1 MSSLSHLGG
10 AEISLSDIIKDL
22 NAREEYEMQIVLP
35 QPGDLSKRMS
45 DLPVKVHFLSLKTQ
59 PGKLEKLFLFPLRLF
74 LIIKKFHPDIVHLNT
89 KGAIKY
95 LLLSR
100 IFLGFKWIQHIRGNL
115 IKKDAKIFHQM
126 VIGLSDI
133 RIAISKSV
141 RRSYN
146 RKSDRNF
153 HVLYNAFDFSVFSQ
167 KLNENGE
174 QIFRKEVGIPHTHRV
189 ILSVGRISP
198 IKRQHLLVAAAK
210 ELSSEPITF
219 VICGDVVF
227 DNVYE
232 RDYDQKLRRIAKPL
246 KNIIFT
252 GWQSELY
259 KYYSI
264 ADLLVHTAYTE
275 AFGRVLIEAAYYGVP
290 VIATNRGAMAE
301 IINGWALG
309 GFFSEEPFNLSES
322 IISALRNPPDD
333 AVLQRRKERIMS
345 DFALDNLIQAL
356 DELYKN

>member
-1 MSSLSHLGG
+1 MGG
-10 AEISLSDIIKDL
+10 AELSLSDIINGLHAK
-22 NAREEYEMQIVLP
+22 EGYEIQIALP
-35 QPGDLSKRMS
+35 QPGALSKRMS

-100 IFLGFKWIQHIRGNL
+100 IFLSFKWVQHIRGNL
-115 IKKDAKIFHQM
+115 IKQDAKLFHQI

-133 RIAISKSV
+133 RIAISNSV

-146 RKSDRNF
+146 RVNDRNF
-153 HVLYNAFDFSVFSQ
+153 HVLYNAFDFSAFSQ
-167 KLNENGE
+167 KLDEDGT
-174 QIFRKEVGIPHTHRV
+174 QIFRKELGIPPTHRV
-189 ILSVGRISP
+189 VLSVGRISP
-198 IKRQHLLVAAAK
+198 IKRQHLFLMAAN

-219 VICGDVVF
+219 IICGDVVF
-227 DNVYE
+227 DNAYE
-232 RDYDQKLRRIAKPL
+232 KNYGKELKYNAEQL
-246 KNIIFT
+246 KNIIFA
-252 GWQSELY
+252 GWQRDLS

-275 AFGRVLIEAAYYGVP
+275 AFGRVFIEAAYYGVP

-309 GFFSEEPFNLSES
+309 RLFSEEPSNLSES
-322 IISALRNPPDD
+322 IKSALNDPPED
-333 AVLQRRKERIMS
+333 AVLQKRKEQIMS
-345 DFALDNLIQAL
+345 DFALDNLIQDL

>member
-1 MSSLSHLGG
+1 MGG
-10 AEISLSDIIKDL
+10 AELSLSDLIKGFSVKSD
-22 NAREEYEMQIVLP
+22 YEILVVLP
-35 QPGDLSKRMS
+35 QSGELSKRIS
-45 DLPVKVHFLSLKTQ
+45 EFSVEVNHLSSGLR
-59 PGKLEKLFLFPLRLF
+59 PGRLEKFFFFPLRLF
-74 LIIKKFHPDIVHLNT
+74 SIIKKFNPDIIHLNT

-100 IFLGFKWIQHIRGNL
+100 IFLKFKWIQHIRGNL
-115 IKKDAKIFHQM
+115 IKKDARLFHQT

-146 RKSDRNF
+146 RENDWNF
-153 HVLYNAFDFSVFSQ
+153 HVLYNSFDFSTFSQ

-219 VICGDVVF
+219 VICGDVAF
-227 DNVYE
+227 DNPYE
-232 RDYDQKLRRIAKPL
+232 KNYGKELRRIAGSL
-246 KNIIFT
+246 RNVIFA

-275 AFGRVLIEAAYYGVP
+275 AFGRVFIEAAYYGVP

-333 AVLQRRKERIMS
+333 AVLQRRKKRIMS
-345 DFALDNLIQAL
+345 DFTIDNLIQDL
-356 DELYKN
+356 DEFYKN